1 MRGLSL
7 SKMPFLTIY
16 GLAHF
21 GKSLFW
27 HSSNLVFAF
36 FLTELVGLSPAPMGL
51 LLALSLI
58 LNAFADL
65 GLGWGLRHRV
75 RCLASATR
83 LQLLGSLVCGIVLPV
98 FALSPSL
105 PLELRFPHVLMT
117 FCFFS
122 IGYSVLDVPQNA
134 IMALVTSDDDSRT
147 KVAGVRYVGSGLAIV
162 VVAMLVGPWA
172 AAISQ
177 GRRLDDFL
185 WFSLGLALMVLA
197 VSLLLHL
204 AGRSKTAIGSAG
216 RQIPELAEPVSPRL
230 WGYVLGSI
238 LVVSGLLSVF
248 GKLEA
253 YFIAYVAPVVG
264 LGTAAMY
271 LMLAVGVGQAASQF
285 IWSRLVAALGL
296 PSVYRLATLVLMAAS
311 LLFPLAIAGG
321 KAAFMLCALTFG
333 ASSGGLLM
341 VLWALLAKVAAGNPQ
356 GNLHYFGRFTFAS
369 KMAQAISALA
379 LGGIL
384 SLFDYRAAE
393 SSGILTALM
402 AGAPLMAGVI
412 CLILAI
418 TLSARTGLSAK
429 PVWSA
434 V

>member
-1 MRGLSL
+1 MAELSL

-16 GLAHF
+16 GFAHF

-36 FLTELVGLSPAPMGL
+36 FLTELVGLSAAAMGL

-58 LNAFADL
+58 LNAVADL

-75 RCLASATR
+75 QTLASATR
-83 LQLLGSLVCGIVLPV
+83 LQLLGSLVCGMTLPI

-105 PLELRFPHVLMT
+105 PLELRFPHALIT
-117 FCFFS
+117 LCLFR

-134 IMALVTSDDDSRT
+134 IMTLVTSDDESRA

-162 VVAMLVGPWA
+162 LIAVLVGPWV
-172 AAISQ
+172 AAISRGQ
-177 GRRLDDFL
+177 RLDDFL

-204 AGRSKTAIGSAG
+204 AGRSQTAIGSAG
-216 RQIPELAEPVSPRL
+216 GHQPGLAEPVSPRL

-271 LMLAVGVGQAASQF
+271 LMLAVGVGQAGSQF
-285 IWSRLVAALGL
+285 IWSRLVAGLGL
-296 PSVYRLATLVLMAAS
+296 PLVYRRAALVLIAAS
-311 LLFPLAIAGG
+311 VLFPLAVAGG
-321 KAAFMLCALTFG
+321 KAAFLLCAFAFG
-333 ASSGGLLM
+333 AGSGGVLM
-341 VLWALLAKVAAGNPQ
+341 VLWALLAKVAASDPQ
-356 GNLHYFGRFTFAS
+356 GSLHYFGRFTFAS

-393 SSGILTALM
+393 SSAILTALM
-402 AGAPLMAGVI
+402 AGAPLMAGAT
-412 CLILAI
+412 CLFLAI
-418 TLSARTGLSAK
+418 ILSARTGLSSKA
-429 PVWSA
+429 VWSP